1 MGKSRPPKSVSKT
14 SRLLHPQFV
23 ASKKSSECSHD
34 RKMAQK
40 VVITVQ
46 MEAKALKQKN
56 EGPPSDCWSWRK
68 YGQKPIKG
76 SPYPRGYYRCSSS
89 KGCSAKKQ
97 VERSSKDASLFIIT
111 YTSSHNHPGP
121 NLPINKDSVIQDSA
135 MTLQQQ
141 HQEPTVEKHVS
152 LEDNDDDDDKDD
164 PQSCKP
170 PLNSTTTTTTTSISL
185 GILEENLF
193 TDSFLGTISY
203 DDFLPLSYP
212 QLMKFPKSDL
222 SEENDF
228 YDELG
233 ELQLPA
239 SSTSFA
245 GIFEEA
251 ILVDPS

>member
-1 MGKSRPPKSVSKT
+1 MGRSKPTKSESKT
-14 SRLLHPQFV
+14 SRLLQQQFA
-23 ASKKSSECSHD
+23 ASKKSSGCPD
-34 RKMAQK
+34 IRKMGQK

-46 MEAKALKQKN
+46 MEAKALKQKH

-97 VERSSKDASLFIIT
+97 VERCSKDASLFVIT

-121 NLPINKDSVIQDSA
+121 NLPNNKDSVSQDSS

-141 HQEPTVEKHVS
+141 QDQEPTVDQHVPF
-152 LEDNDDDDDKDD
+152 EDNDDDNDD
-164 PQSCKP
+164 PQSCKS
-170 PLNSTTTTTTTSISL
+170 PLNSTTTTTTTTSISQ
-185 GILEENLF
+185 GIVEENLF

-212 QLMKFPKSDL
+212 QLMKFPKSEL

-233 ELQLPA
+233 ELQLPP
-239 SSTSFA
+239 SCTSFA

>member
-1 MGKSRPPKSVSKT
+1 MGRSKPTKSQSKT
-14 SRLLHPQFV
+14 SRLLQPQFL
-23 ASKKSSECSHD
+23 ASKN

-46 MEAKALKQKN
+46 MEAKSLKQKN

-97 VERSSKDASLFIIT
+97 VERCSKDASLFVIT

-121 NLPINKDSVIQDSA
+121 NLPKDSV
-135 MTLQQQ
+135 T
-141 HQEPTVEKHVS
+141 QEQIVDQHVS
-152 LEDNDDDDDKDD
+152 LEDNNNNDDDDDDT
-164 PQSCKP
+164 QSCKS
-170 PLNSTTTTTTTSISL
+170 PLNSTTGTTTGTSIPQ

-193 TDSFLGTISY
+193 SDSFLGTISY

-212 QLMKFPKSDL
+212 QLMKFPKSEL

-233 ELQLPA
+233 ELELPP

-251 ILVDPS
+251 ILVDPSS

>member
-1 MGKSRPPKSVSKT
+1 MGRSKPTKSQSKT
-14 SRLLHPQFV
+14 SRLLQPQFL
-23 ASKKSSECSHD
+23 ASKN

-40 VVITVQ
+40 VVMTVQ
-46 MEAKALKQKN
+46 MEAKSLKQKN

-97 VERSSKDASLFIIT
+97 VERCSKDASLFIIT

-121 NLPINKDSVIQDSA
+121 NLPKDSVK
-135 MTLQQQ
+135 
-141 HQEPTVEKHVS
+141 QEPVVDQHV
-152 LEDNDDDDDKDD
+152 
-164 PQSCKP
+164 
-170 PLNSTTTTTTTSISL
+170 TTTSTSIPQ

-193 TDSFLGTISY
+193 TDNFLGTISY

-212 QLMKFPKSDL
+212 QLMKFPKSEL

-233 ELQLPA
+233 ELELPPS

-251 ILVDPS
+251 ILVDPSS

>member
-1 MGKSRPPKSVSKT
+1 MGRSKPTKSQSKT
-14 SRLLHPQFV
+14 SRLLQPQFL
-23 ASKKSSECSHD
+23 ASKN

-46 MEAKALKQKN
+46 MEAKSLKQKN

-97 VERSSKDASLFIIT
+97 VERCSKDASLFVIT

-121 NLPINKDSVIQDSA
+121 NLPKDSV
-135 MTLQQQ
+135 T
-141 HQEPTVEKHVS
+141 QEQIVDQHVS
-152 LEDNDDDDDKDD
+152 LEDNNDDDDDNDD
-164 PQSCKP
+164 TQSCKS
-170 PLNSTTTTTTTSISL
+170 PLNSTTSTTTGTSIPQ

-212 QLMKFPKSDL
+212 QLMKFPKSEL

-233 ELQLPA
+233 ELELPP

-251 ILVDPS
+251 ILVDPSS

>member
-1 MGKSRPPKSVSKT
+1 MGRSRPPKSESKT
-14 SRLLHPQFV
+14 SRLPEPQFV
-23 ASKKSSECSHD
+23 ASKK

-40 VVITVQ
+40 VVIKVQ
-46 MEAKALKQKN
+46 MEAEDIKQKN

-97 VERSSKDASLFIIT
+97 VERCSKDASFFIIT
-111 YTSSHNHPGP
+111 YTSTHNHPGQ
-121 NLPINKDSVIQDSA
+121 NLPNNEDSA
-135 MTLQQQ
+135 LTLQQQ
-141 HQEPTVEKHVS
+141 DQEPTVDQHVT
-152 LEDNDDDDDKDD
+152 LQDNDDDD
-164 PQSCKP
+164 PQRKS
-170 PLNSTTTTTTTSISL
+170 PLNSSSTTTTTTSISQ
-185 GILEENLF
+185 GILEENLS
-193 TDSFLGTISY
+193 TDNFLGTVSH

-212 QLMKFPKSDL
+212 QLMKFPKSEL

-233 ELQLPA
+233 ELQLPP
-239 SSTSFA
+239 SSTSSA

>member
-1 MGKSRPPKSVSKT
+1 MGRSKPTKSQSKT
-14 SRLLHPQFV
+14 SRLLQPQFL
-23 ASKKSSECSHD
+23 ASKN

-40 VVITVQ
+40 VVMTVQ
-46 MEAKALKQKN
+46 MEAKSLKQKN

-97 VERSSKDASLFIIT
+97 VERCSKDASLFIIT

-121 NLPINKDSVIQDSA
+121 NLPKDSVK
-135 MTLQQQ
+135 
-141 HQEPTVEKHVS
+141 QEPVVDQHVS
-152 LEDNDDDDDKDD
+152 LEDNNDEDDDDDDD
-164 PQSCKP
+164 NDTQSCKT
-170 PLNSTTTTTTTSISL
+170 PLNSTTTSTSIPQ

-193 TDSFLGTISY
+193 TDNFLGTISY

-212 QLMKFPKSDL
+212 QLMKFPKSEL

-233 ELQLPA
+233 ELELPPS

-251 ILVDPS
+251 ILVDPSS

>member
-1 MGKSRPPKSVSKT
+1 MGRSKSLKSQSKT
-14 SRLLHPQFV
+14 SRLIQPQFV
-23 ASKKSSECSHD
+23 ASKKSSECPD
-34 RKMAQK
+34 IRKIGQK
-40 VVITVQ
+40 VVFKVQ
-46 MEAKALKQKN
+46 MEGKAIKQKN

-97 VERSSKDASLFIIT
+97 VERCSKDASLFIIT

-121 NLPINKDSVIQDSA
+121 NLPNNKDTVTQDSTA
-135 MTLQQQ
+135 TLLQQD
-141 HQEPTVEKHVS
+141 QEPTV
-152 LEDNDDDDDKDD
+152 DKDV
-164 PQSCKP
+164 
-170 PLNSTTTTTTTSISL
+170 PLKDNGDSTTTTTTAATSISQ
-185 GILEENLF
+185 GIPEENLF

-212 QLMKFPKSDL
+212 QLMEFPKSEL

-233 ELQLPA
+233 ELQLPP

>member
-1 MGKSRPPKSVSKT
+1 MGRSKPTKSQSKT
-14 SRLLHPQFV
+14 SRLLQPQFL
-23 ASKKSSECSHD
+23 ASKNSSEYSSHV

-46 MEAKALKQKN
+46 MEAKSLKQKN

-97 VERSSKDASLFIIT
+97 VERCSKDASLFVIT

-121 NLPINKDSVIQDSA
+121 NLPKDSA
-135 MTLQQQ
+135 T
-141 HQEPTVEKHVS
+141 QEQIVDQHVS
-152 LEDNDDDDDKDD
+152 LEDNNNDDDDDDD
-164 PQSCKP
+164 DTQSCKS
-170 PLNSTTTTTTTSISL
+170 PLNSTTSTTTGTSIPQ

-193 TDSFLGTISY
+193 SDSFLGTISY

-212 QLMKFPKSDL
+212 QLMKFPKSEL

-233 ELQLPA
+233 ELELPP

-251 ILVDPS
+251 ILVDPSS

>member
-1 MGKSRPPKSVSKT
+1 MGRSNPPKSDSKT
-14 SRLLHPQFV
+14 SRLLQPQILP
-23 ASKKSSECSHD
+23 SKE

-40 VVITVQ
+40 VVMTVQ
-46 MEAKALKQKN
+46 MEAKSLKQKN

-97 VERSSKDASLFIIT
+97 VERCSKDASLFIIT

-121 NLPINKDSVIQDSA
+121 NLPNNVIQ
-135 MTLQQQ
+135 
-141 HQEPTVEKHVS
+141 EPIVDQHVS
-152 LEDNDDDDDKDD
+152 LKDNDDDEDD
-164 PQSCKP
+164 PQSCKS
-170 PLNSTTTTTTTSISL
+170 PLNSTTTSSSISQ
-185 GILEENLF
+185 GIVEENQL
-193 TDSFLGTISY
+193 TENFLGTISY

-212 QLMKFPKSDL
+212 QLMKFPKSEL

-233 ELQLPA
+233 ELELPP
-239 SSTSFA
+239 SCMPFA
-245 GIFEEA
+245 GIFEEE
-251 ILVDPS
+251 ILVDPSS

>member
-1 MGKSRPPKSVSKT
+1 MGRSKPTKSENKT
-14 SRLLHPQFV
+14 SRLLRPQFV
-23 ASKKSSECSHD
+23 TSKK
-34 RKMAQK
+34 RQMAQK
-40 VVITVQ
+40 VVSTVQ
-46 MEAKALKQKN
+46 MEAKALKKEN

-97 VERSSKDASLFIIT
+97 VERCSKDASLFIIT

-121 NLPINKDSVIQDSA
+121 NLPANNEDTVTQDSA
-135 MTLQQQ
+135 ATLLQQQ
-141 HQEPTVEKHVS
+141 DQEPTVDQHVS
-152 LEDNDDDDDKDD
+152 LEDNDD
-164 PQSCKP
+164 PQSCKS
-170 PLNSTTTTTTTSISL
+170 PLNSTTTTAAAATSISR

-193 TDSFLGTISY
+193 TDNFLGTISY

-212 QLMKFPKSDL
+212 QLMKFPKSEL

-233 ELQLPA
+233 ELQLPP

-245 GIFEEA
+245 GNFEEA

>member
-1 MGKSRPPKSVSKT
+1 MGRSKPTKSQSKN
-14 SRLLHPQFV
+14 SRLLQTQYL
-23 ASKKSSECSHD
+23 ASKN
-34 RKMAQK
+34 RKMTQK

-46 MEAKALKQKN
+46 MEAKSLKQKN
-56 EGPPSDCWSWRK
+56 AGPPSDCWSWRK

-97 VERSSKDASLFIIT
+97 VERCSKDASLFIIT

-121 NLPINKDSVIQDSA
+121 NLPNNNQDSV
-135 MTLQQQ
+135 T
-141 HQEPTVEKHVS
+141 QEPIVDQHVCHD
-152 LEDNDDDDDKDD
+152 EDNNDDDYNDE
-164 PQSCKP
+164 PQSCKS
-170 PLNSTTTTTTTSISL
+170 PLNSTTTSSTTTTTSISQ

-193 TDSFLGTISY
+193 TDNFLGTISY

-212 QLMKFPKSDL
+212 QLMNFPKSEL

-233 ELQLPA
+233 ELELPP

-251 ILVDPS
+251 ILVDPSS

>member
-1 MGKSRPPKSVSKT
+1 MGRSRPPKSESKT
-14 SRLLHPQFV
+14 SRLPEPQFV
-23 ASKKSSECSHD
+23 ASKK

-40 VVITVQ
+40 VVIKVQ
-46 MEAKALKQKN
+46 MEVEDIKQKN

-97 VERSSKDASLFIIT
+97 VERCSKDASLFIIT
-111 YTSSHNHPGP
+111 YTSTHNHPGQ
-121 NLPINKDSVIQDSA
+121 NLPNNEDSA
-135 MTLQQQ
+135 LTLQQQ
-141 HQEPTVEKHVS
+141 DQEPTVDHHVS
-152 LEDNDDDDDKDD
+152 LQDNGDDD
-164 PQSCKP
+164 PQRKS
-170 PLNSTTTTTTTSISL
+170 PLNRTTTTTTSISQ
-185 GILEENLF
+185 GILEENLS
-193 TDSFLGTISY
+193 TDNFLGTVSH

-212 QLMKFPKSDL
+212 QLMKFPKSEL

-233 ELQLPA
+233 ELQLPP
-239 SSTSFA
+239 SSTSSA

>member
-1 MGKSRPPKSVSKT
+1 MGRSKPTKSVSKT
-14 SRLLHPQFV
+14 SSRLLQPQFV
-23 ASKKSSECSHD
+23 ASKN
-34 RKMAQK
+34 RKLAQK

-46 MEAKALKQKN
+46 MEANSLKQKN

-97 VERSSKDASLFIIT
+97 VERCSKDASLFIIT
-111 YTSSHNHPGP
+111 YTSNHNHPGP
-121 NLPINKDSVIQDSA
+121 NLPNKDSAATMLPQD
-135 MTLQQQ
+135 
-141 HQEPTVEKHVS
+141 QEPTVDQDVS
-152 LEDNDDDDDKDD
+152 LEDNDND
-164 PQSCKP
+164 PQSSKST
-170 PLNSTTTTTTTSISL
+170 LNTTSTSQ

-193 TDSFLGTISY
+193 THNFLGTISY

-212 QLMKFPKSDL
+212 QLMKFPKSEM

-233 ELQLPA
+233 ELQLPP

>member
-1 MGKSRPPKSVSKT
+1 MGRIRLPKSEFKST
-14 SRLLHPQFV
+14 SRLLEPQFV
-23 ASKKSSECSHD
+23 DTKKSSECTHV
-34 RKMAQK
+34 RKMGQK

-46 MEAKALKQKN
+46 MEAKAIKQKN

-97 VERSSKDASLFIIT
+97 VERCSKDSTLFIIT
-111 YTSSHNHPGP
+111 YTSIHNHPGP
-121 NLPINKDSVIQDSA
+121 NLPNNEDSV

-141 HQEPTVEKHVS
+141 DQETMVDQHVS
-152 LEDNDDDDDKDD
+152 LEDNDDIDD
-164 PQSCKP
+164 PI
-170 PLNSTTTTTTTSISL
+170 NSTTTTSISQVQQ
-185 GILEENLF
+185 EENIF
-193 TDSFLGTISY
+193 TDTFLGTISS

-212 QLMKFPKSDL
+212 QLMNFPKSEL

-233 ELQLPA
+233 ELQLPP

>member
-1 MGKSRPPKSVSKT
+1 MGRSKPTKSQSKT
-14 SRLLHPQFV
+14 SRLLQPQFL
-23 ASKKSSECSHD
+23 ASKNSSDYSSNV

-40 VVITVQ
+40 VVMTVQ
-46 MEAKALKQKN
+46 MEAKSLKQKN

-97 VERSSKDASLFIIT
+97 VERCSKDASLFIIT

-121 NLPINKDSVIQDSA
+121 NLPKDSVK
-135 MTLQQQ
+135 
-141 HQEPTVEKHVS
+141 QEPIVDQHVS
-152 LEDNDDDDDKDD
+152 LEDNNDEDDDDDDD
-164 PQSCKP
+164 TQNCKT
-170 PLNSTTTTTTTSISL
+170 PLNSTTSTSIPQ

-193 TDSFLGTISY
+193 TDNFLGTISY

-212 QLMKFPKSDL
+212 QLMKFPKSEL

-233 ELQLPA
+233 ELELPPS

-251 ILVDPS
+251 ILVDPSS

>member
-1 MGKSRPPKSVSKT
+1 MGRSKPPKSQSKT
-14 SRLLHPQFV
+14 SRLLQPQFI
-23 ASKKSSECSHD
+23 ASKN

-40 VVITVQ
+40 VVMTVQ
-46 MEAKALKQKN
+46 MEAKSLKQKN

-97 VERSSKDASLFIIT
+97 VERCSKDASLFIIT

-121 NLPINKDSVIQDSA
+121 NLPKDSVK
-135 MTLQQQ
+135 
-141 HQEPTVEKHVS
+141 QEPIVDQHVS
-152 LEDNDDDDDKDD
+152 LEDNNDEDDDDNDD
-164 PQSCKP
+164 TKSCKT
-170 PLNSTTTTTTTSISL
+170 PLNSTTASTSIPQ

-193 TDSFLGTISY
+193 TDNFLGTISY

-212 QLMKFPKSDL
+212 QLMKFPKSEL

-233 ELQLPA
+233 ELELPP

-251 ILVDPS
+251 ILVDPSS

>member
-1 MGKSRPPKSVSKT
+1 MVFSDRC
-14 SRLLHPQFV
+14 
-23 ASKKSSECSHD
+23 EYSHV

-40 VVITVQ
+40 VVMTVQ
-46 MEAKALKQKN
+46 MEAKSLKQKN

-97 VERSSKDASLFIIT
+97 VERCSKDASLFIIT
-111 YTSSHNHPGP
+111 YTSSHNHPDP
-121 NLPINKDSVIQDSA
+121 NLPNNV
-135 MTLQQQ
+135 T
-141 HQEPTVEKHVS
+141 QEPIVDQHVS
-152 LEDNDDDDDKDD
+152 LKDNDDDDDDDNDD
-164 PQSCKP
+164 PQSCKS
-170 PLNSTTTTTTTSISL
+170 PLSSTATTTSSSISQ
-185 GILEENLF
+185 GILEENLL
-193 TDSFLGTISY
+193 TDNFLGTISC

-212 QLMKFPKSDL
+212 QLMKFPKSEL

-233 ELQLPA
+233 ELELPP
-239 SSTSFA
+239 SSTPFA

-251 ILVDPS
+251 ILVDPYS